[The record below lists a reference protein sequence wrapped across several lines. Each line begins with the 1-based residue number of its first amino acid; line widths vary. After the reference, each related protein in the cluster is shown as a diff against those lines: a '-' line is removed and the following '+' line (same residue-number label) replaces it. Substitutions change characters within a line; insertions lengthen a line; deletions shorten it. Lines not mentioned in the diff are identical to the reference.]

1 MHTIAA
7 ISTPLAPGALGV
19 VRISGDRAAAVADA
33 VFTAQSGR
41 TLADL
46 PGYTCLFG
54 TVHDARGAIDQC
66 VATRFRAP
74 KSYTGEDVVELSCH
88 GGPYGLRRL
97 LSACYAAGARPA
109 EPGEFTRRAFLN
121 GKMDLTQAEAV
132 MEMIGAQGDA
142 AAKAARAGLQ
152 GRLQERI
159 KGVRQV
165 LVDVDAHLAAWAD
178 FPEEGVPEVD
188 GQDLSAQ
195 LQKAASMLDQ
205 LLSGFEGGRLLREG
219 VETVL
224 AGRPNVGKSTLMNL
238 LAGCEKS
245 IVTSFPGTTRDVVED
260 TVLLGGVPLRLADTA
275 GLRDAADPVEQLGV
289 LRTRARVEN
298 AQLVLAVFDASEPVT
313 GEDRRLVELIG
324 NTPAIAI
331 LNKNDLPELF
341 DSDFIDRNFKEH
353 VSISAQSGAGLQQLE
368 KAVVRVLHLESLDPA
383 AGVLFTQRQ
392 RAAAQEARRCVQ
404 EALDALAM
412 GMTLDGVTISVEAA
426 ISALL
431 ELTGEK
437 ASEAVVDA
445 VFETFC
451 VGK

>member
-19 VRISGDRAAAVADA
+19 VRVSGEGAAAVADA
-33 VFTAQSGR
+33 VFTAKSGR
-41 TLADL
+41 RLAAL

-54 TVHDARGAIDQC
+54 TVHDADGEIDQC

-88 GGPYGLRRL
+88 GGPYGMRRL
-97 LSACYAAGARPA
+97 LAACYAAGAKPA
-109 EPGEFTRRAFLN
+109 APGEFTRRAFLN
-121 GKMDLTQAEAV
+121 GKMDLTQAESV
-132 MEMIGAQGDA
+132 MEMIGAQGEA

-152 GRLQERI
+152 GRLHGRVGRI
-159 KGVRQV
+159 RKL
-165 LVDVDAHLAAWAD
+165 LVDTDAHLAAWAD
-178 FPEEGVPEVD
+178 FPEEGVPDVD
-188 GQDLSAQ
+188 GADLSAN
-195 LQKAASMLDQ
+195 LQKAAGLLDG
-205 LLSGFEGGRLLREG
+205 LLAGFDAGRILREG
-219 VETVL
+219 VETVI

-245 IVTSFPGTTRDVVED
+245 IVTAFPGTTRDVVED

-275 GLRDAADPVEQLGV
+275 GLRDADDPVEQLGV
-289 LRTRARVEN
+289 LRTRARVQD
-298 AQLVLAVFDASEPVT
+298 AQLVLAVFDASQALT
-313 GEDRRLVELIG
+313 QEDRALVGLIG
-324 NTPAIAI
+324 QTPSIAV
-331 LNKNDLPELF
+331 LNKNDLPEIL
-341 DSDFIDRNFKEH
+341 DYSFIEKHFNS
-353 VSISAQSGAGLQQLE
+353 VVQISARTGEGLRALE
-368 KAVVRVLHLESLDPA
+368 QAVARVLRVESLDPG

-392 RAAAQEARRCVQ
+392 RAAAQEARRYVQ
-404 EALDALAM
+404 EAREALEMGVTLDA
-412 GMTLDGVTISVEAA
+412 VTVSVEAA